1 MKENRT
7 GMHEKRSSIPNYRR
21 TSVVTNPFLLS
32 EIDEESYDSS
42 SEPISNADKLPKT
55 SQTAPLLQKQTRG
68 GGVSFK
74 SVAKAITKQ
83 RNWSTVLKEVRQSD
97 DHSRARGFVANL
109 EDGEGRLS
117 FNVNAFKSDVQSCGG
132 LSPAVKKTL
141 RAQSWNRTEEE
152 IEVVMQVVKKLKCF
166 ARYPMYVKRE
176 LAKVVYYDMFEGGR
190 VVIKQGHVGISFY
203 FIVSGSVMVE
213 RMEVDKFTGEQH
225 TQVVGEMGE
234 GDAFG
239 ELALLHNTRRAA
251 TIICKENSEFLRV
264 DKPDFDE
271 VLRNSHQIEW
281 ERKLAVLNSQPA
293 LQDWARTEIRNTIA
307 HTKIREFSPNT
318 VILGNMDT
326 PADDVYFIQSGKC
339 RVVREITVIKKESS
353 SGKIKLTLPPINF
366 TDNYI
371 KNKPKESV
379 VRKFLTIHILNR
391 GDFFGVGEDLKK
403 TFIISV
409 GRVHCLLIS
418 RLIFMKK
425 ERGKSLEAMKQ
436 HMSETFLTHKQ
447 AFKSYI
453 EDRDWKIY
461 KKKLVDEIVKKK
473 RRPNCSTYDDVPIV
487 VRIENNHYF
496 EK

>member
-1 MKENRT
+1 
-7 GMHEKRSSIPNYRR
+7 
-21 TSVVTNPFLLS
+21 
-32 EIDEESYDSS
+32 
-42 SEPISNADKLPKT
+42 
-55 SQTAPLLQKQTRG
+55 
-68 GGVSFK
+68 
-74 SVAKAITKQ
+74 
-83 RNWSTVLKEVRQSD
+83 
-97 DHSRARGFVANL
+97 
-109 EDGEGRLS
+109 
-117 FNVNAFKSDVQSCGG
+117 
-132 LSPAVKKTL
+132 
-141 RAQSWNRTEEE
+141 
-152 IEVVMQVVKKLKCF
+152 
-166 ARYPMYVKRE
+166 
-176 LAKVVYYDMFEGGR
+176 
-190 VVIKQGHVGISFY
+190 
-203 FIVSGSVMVE
+203 
-213 RMEVDKFTGEQH
+213 
-225 TQVVGEMGE
+225 
-234 GDAFG
+234 
-239 ELALLHNTRRAA
+239 
-251 TIICKENSEFLRV
+251 
-264 DKPDFDE
+264 
-271 VLRNSHQIEW
+271 
-281 ERKLAVLNSQPA
+281 
-293 LQDWARTEIRNTIA
+293 
-307 HTKIREFSPNT
+307 
-318 VILGNMDT
+318 MDT

-371 KNKPKESV
+371 KSNPKESV